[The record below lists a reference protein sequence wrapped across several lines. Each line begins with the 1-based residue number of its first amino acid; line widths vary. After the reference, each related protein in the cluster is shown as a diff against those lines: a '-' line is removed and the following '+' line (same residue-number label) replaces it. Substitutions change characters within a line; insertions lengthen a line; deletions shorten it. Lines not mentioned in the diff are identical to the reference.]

1 MRRYLL
7 VLLLATLFFS
17 MAASAT
23 ESGDGYISRTADS
36 WTLGTAKIERKL
48 ILSKGRLFTRSLK
61 DKVSGRE
68 LLSPGRVS
76 EEFGAV
82 LDGKEISSA
91 SGGWKLVTASDHVG
105 GNGELQLDLTL
116 RHGHLQATKTYV
128 VYPDS
133 SIIREWVQF
142 KDVGQKPLRISEP
155 RFLSFTAKVGTL
167 DSEKLNWVT
176 GGENRP
182 GTWTLKSEQLKPDVP
197 REFDSYDPFGGTAEG
212 NFVGDGVIARV
223 LRNDEQIWPP
233 KDWLHKKWQY
243 IPNAD
248 AKIPLDAEVDVL
260 TGDRLVFVINR
271 FGTTGHDLTAF
282 DPTIVYPNGEAHRAS
297 EEFSGQQGKNG
308 WRYQFTEA
316 GRISHPDLAR
326 SYEARPTTHQS
337 DPSIQLGDLVYDDA
351 SKQWHRPGDNATEA
365 LFVGSG
371 EMSPSLQHDAAR
383 VWIAP
388 RAGKVR
394 ITATLSN
401 IGNTPTPGVG
411 RVYREASATY
421 APWAAIANSKESE
434 GLFIGWDYFGHWASV
449 FTPSSDGSVGVKFRV
464 AGHNQNLQP
473 GESLTTPMAFVGLFN
488 ADLDEAGNQLLDWQY
503 RYLWDYTREG
513 WFGAIRQ
520 AGWWWKGTGWPDL
533 RNTRWIGQGPLTLTI
548 LDADSDSLYR
558 KIFRVADYISQTGA
572 DVYHRD
578 CCWWDSFGEWHGPDF
593 RTTGVYLR
601 KHDIG
606 QLIYS
611 PIYMVDPKSEIALKH
626 PDWVIKNTLDMSKP
640 EVVDYLSNALDQ
652 FHQRYGKFEWRT
664 DGVPT
669 AYAGDDTPLL
679 GQDQG
684 FRQLLRNFLDKHPED
699 AFQACNGGGY
709 EVGYDYARYASSI
722 SFSDGAVGILRNY
735 WASLFLPPDKAGDN
749 GDFYEVD
756 KFDKATY
763 RGLLTMAFDNAGD
776 TWDPQK
782 LDGMRQLI
790 ETYHFLSREG
800 VAGRWT
806 HVYRPIVTGDDPII
820 YFERLSRDGKRG
832 IIIPKRPAP
841 GPVTI
846 RPKGLQSDQSY
857 LVSYQE
863 SSESESRSGSD
874 LMKNG
879 IMLESMI
886 PGELIYLN
894 LPNHPGNRRDTSPP
908 TAPSEVRKSVATNMG
923 YPGIEL
929 TWQPGQDDQWVS
941 YYEVLRDSVIVDKV
955 AKGTY
960 YFDHSAGADASAN
973 YEVRTVDG
981 AGLHSGLV
989 AAVGPGGNRGRV
1001 IDDAVNSDINFTGSW
1016 QRQTNLQPA
1025 YLGTITRSNEKGA
1038 TSEVEFEGTKFTWFT
1053 KLGDDGG
1060 KAGIS
1065 IDGQP
1070 DVIVDTYSADEI
1082 WGVGIFSK
1090 TLTSAGKH
1098 RVRISVLGQPPDA
1111 FGTGTFV
1118 YLDGIRVEP

>member
-1 MRRYLL
+1 MFRNMLL
-7 VLLLATLFFS
+7 GLMLACISVFVT
-17 MAASAT
+17 AT
-23 ESGDGYISRTADS
+23 QSEDGYLFRSANT
-36 WTLGTAKIERKL
+36 WTLGTSKVERKI
-48 ILSKGRLFTRSLK
+48 ILANGHFFTASLK
-61 DKVSGRE
+61 DKISGRE
-68 LLSPGRVS
+68 LLPEAQPS
-76 EEFGAV
+76 EEFGAI
-82 LDGKEISSA
+82 LNGKESSSV
-91 SGGWKLVTASDHVG
+91 SGNWKMLRTNEHVG
-105 GNGELQLDLTL
+105 ANGELILEVSL
-116 RHGHLQATKTYV
+116 RQGNLQATKTYV
-128 VYPDS
+128 VYPGS

-142 KDVGQKPLRISEP
+142 KNVGQERLRISEP
-155 RFLSFTAKVGTL
+155 RFLSVSANAGPADSQTL
-167 DSEKLNWVT
+167 HWVT

-182 GTWTLKSEQLKPDVP
+182 GTWTLKTEQLKREVP

-212 NFVGDGVIARV
+212 NFIGDGVIARV
-223 LRNDEQIWPP
+223 VHNNDQIWPP

-248 AKIPLDAEVDVL
+248 AKIPLDAEADVVS
-260 TGDRLVFVINR
+260 GDRLVFIVNR
-271 FGTTGHDLTAF
+271 FGTTGHDQTAF
-282 DPTIVYPNGEAHRAS
+282 DPIVVYPNGESHKAS
-297 EEFSGQQGKNG
+297 EEFSDQQGKNG
-308 WRYQFTEA
+308 WKYQFTEA
-316 GRISHPDLAR
+316 GRISNPDLAR

-337 DPSIQLGDLVYDDA
+337 DPAIQLGDLVYDNA
-351 SKQWHRPGDNATEA
+351 AKQWLRPGSNADGM
-365 LFVGSG
+365 FVGRG
-371 EMSPSLQHDAAR
+371 EISPALQQDAAL

-394 ITATLSN
+394 ITAMLSN
-401 IGNTPTPGVG
+401 LGNTPQPGAG
-411 RVYREASATY
+411 RTYREASASY
-421 APWAAIANSKESE
+421 APWAAIVNHAGGE
-434 GLFIGWDYFGHWASV
+434 GFFIGWDYFGHWASA
-449 FTPSSDGSVGVKFRV
+449 FTQSQDGYVRVKFRV
-464 AGHNQNLQP
+464 AGHNQNLKL
-473 GESLTTPMAFVGLFN
+473 GESVTTPMAFVGLFN
-488 ADLDEAGNQLLDWQY
+488 GDLDEAGNQALDWQY

-533 RNTRWIGQGPLTLTI
+533 RNTRWIGQGPLTLTV

-558 KIFRVADYISQTGA
+558 KIFRMADYISETGA
-572 DVYHRD
+572 DIYHRD
-578 CCWWDSFGEWHGPDF
+578 CCWWDSAGEWKGPDF
-593 RTTGVYLR
+593 RTTGLYLR
-601 KHDIG
+601 KHGIG

-611 PIYMVDPKSEIALKH
+611 PIYMVDPKSELAHKH
-626 PDWVIKNTLDMSKP
+626 PDWVIKGTLDMSKP

-669 AYAGDDTPLL
+669 ADSGDDTLLL

-782 LDGMRQLI
+782 LDGMRQLVEI
-790 ETYHFLSREG
+790 YHFLSSEG

-806 HVYRPIVTGDDPII
+806 HVYRPLVSGDDPTI
-820 YFERLSRDGKRG
+820 YFERLSRDGNRG

-846 RPKGLQSDQSY
+846 MPKGLQLDQSY
-857 LVSYQE
+857 VVSYQE
-863 SSESESRSGSD
+863 ASDRETRTGSD

-879 IMLESMI
+879 IRLESML

-894 LPNHPGNRRDTSPP
+894 LPYHPGSSSDTNPP
-908 TAPSEVRKSVATNMG
+908 TAPSQIRKQTAANMG
-923 YPGIEL
+923 YPGVEL
-929 TWQPGQDDQWVS
+929 TWQPGHDDHSIS
-941 YYEVLRDSVIVDKV
+941 YYEVLRDSVVVDKV
-955 AKGTY
+955 ATGTY
-960 YFDHSAGADASAN
+960 YFDHSAGADLYAS
-973 YEVRTVDG
+973 YEVRTVDS
-981 AGLHSGLV
+981 AGLRSEKV
-989 AAVGPGGNRGRV
+989 AAQGVSGKRALV
-1001 IDDAVNSDINFTGSW
+1001 IDDAAQSVIVFAGNW
-1016 QRQTNLQPA
+1016 QRQLNLQPA
-1025 YLGTITRSNEKGA
+1025 YLGTISRSNQQGA
-1038 TSEVEFEGTKFTWFT
+1038 KFEFEFEGKGFTWFT

-1070 DVIVDTYSADEI
+1070 DIVVSTYSADDI
-1082 WGVGIFSK
+1082 WGVGLFTK
-1090 TLTSAGKH
+1090 TFPTTGKH
-1098 RVRISVLGQPPDA
+1098 KAVISVLGQPPDA
-1111 FGTGTFV
+1111 FGVGTFV
-1118 YLDGIRVEP
+1118 YLDGVRVDP